1 MLIHADHVRPVPDN
15 EALSR
20 QRTTNTHARDSTTVS
35 GNRASGVVPWLAPCD
50 RAAIGC
56 TRDHLEQKRHH
67 HVDTGPAHPRRD
79 PAGAQSGETLMS

>member
-1 MLIHADHVRPVPDN
+1 MAGARPALIR
-15 EALSR
+15 
-20 QRTTNTHARDSTTVS
+20 
-35 GNRASGVVPWLAPCD
+35 NRSPGAGGRSSGVVPGLAPCD

-67 HVDTGPAHPRRD
+67 HVDTGPAHPCRD